1 MGDKDSLHDP
11 DAHDAHR
18 VMERRALR
26 NVRGLVD
33 RLEVDDEA
41 SERTQRRLVAVLA
54 VIVIAIGAFVL
65 ATVGRAPDEARTI
78 PVPPATKAPGR

>member
-1 MGDKDSLHDP
+1 MSDNDSLHDP

-33 RLEVDDEA
+33 RLEADDEA
-41 SERTQRRLVAVLA
+41 SDRAQRRLVAAIA
-54 VIVIAIGAFVL
+54 VIVIAFGAFVL
-65 ATVGRAPDEARTI
+65 ATVNWTPGEVRTI
-78 PVPPATKAPGR
+78 PVPASKPAGR

>member
-1 MGDKDSLHDP
+1 MSDNDSLHDS

-33 RLEVDDEA
+33 RLQADEEA
-41 SERTQRRLVAVLA
+41 SDRSQRRLVVVLA
-54 VIVIAIGAFVL
+54 VIVIAFGAFVL
-65 ATVGRAPDEARTI
+65 ATVNWTPGDGRTI
-78 PVPPATKAPGR
+78 PVPPVTKAPGR

>member
-1 MGDKDSLHDP
+1 MSDHDSLQDP

-33 RLEVDDEA
+33 RLQADEEA
-41 SERTQRRLVAVLA
+41 SDRSHRRLVVVLA

-65 ATVGRAPDEARTI
+65 ATVYRPPGEGRTI
-78 PVPPATKAPGR
+78 PVPPVTKAPGR

>member
-1 MGDKDSLHDP
+1 MNDNDSLHDP

-33 RLEVDDEA
+33 RLEADEEA
-41 SERTQRRLVAVLA
+41 GDRTQRRLVVVLA
-54 VIVIAIGAFVL
+54 VIVVAIGAFVL
-65 ATVGRAPDEARTI
+65 ATVSWTPGEGGTI
-78 PVPPATKAPGR
+78 PVPPVTKAAGR